1 MCVCVWER
9 DTQTIFD
16 PSNYHSDTLLCHVRR
31 RVSSTEDS
39 SRASVRFVRE
49 CGHSTRPYSDQC
61 TASFFYPPYRPVPRI
76 NRAYSFSPNDCS
88 FPPSNR
94 ISLLDY
100 TVKCREPHGDM
111 YLAIERA
118 VVLSEHWKVN
128 PFFRAVWKGN
138 RGGRWT
144 SGRPPQNRAIVLQGS
159 REPLLV
165 YRAGSQGSVTRFWSR
180 LAVVFFRHVR
190 SSYKGFRRALFLSIS
205 LAPRSLSLS
214 LCLSVSRF
222 ATWKNRRAR
231 SRPANRSIGEESECG
246 KKQSASTVGW
256 ESKEREKR
264 KEKRNVSRDHC
275 SSVDQRLLTALRDRS
290 ASFVTDRIP
299 WLRTV
304 LSRATSDLIVAR
316 SARQGAAG
324 VYERVDGVSCFSRWL
339 LRYRSLEREP
349 RHRYKPHSVNILR
362 CMRYKRYSAC
372 VRGWVNKSSR
382 RAIFG
387 DRPSGARVTSNENR
401 AGSRRR

>member
-214 LCLSVSRF
+214 VSPSLDSLRGRIVGRAHDQQIDLSVKSRS
-222 ATWKNRRAR
+222 AVKSKVHRL
-231 SRPANRSIGEESECG
+231 SVG
-246 KKQSASTVGW
+246 KV
-256 ESKEREKR
+256 R
-264 KEKRNVSRDHC
+264 KEKREKR
-275 SSVDQRLLTALRDRS
+275 RET
-290 ASFVTDRIP
+290 F
-299 WLRTV
+299 
-304 LSRATSDLIVAR
+304 RATIVRR
-316 SARQGAAG
+316 SIN
-324 VYERVDGVSCFSRWL
+324 VC
-339 LRYRSLEREP
+339 
-349 RHRYKPHSVNILR
+349 
-362 CMRYKRYSAC
+362 
-372 VRGWVNKSSR
+372 
-382 RAIFG
+382 
-387 DRPSGARVTSNENR
+387 
-401 AGSRRR
+401 